1 MSGPQEMTL
10 LDVTAQGGINAGFL
24 ATVWVNVHN
33 LEGLPAGGATPDHV
47 ISNIGELP
55 GLLKTLNVDLGST

>member
-1 MSGPQEMTL
+1 MI
-10 LDVTAQGGINAGFL
+10 AQGAQNAGFL

-33 LEGLPAGGATPDHV
+33 LEDLPAGGATPDHV

-55 GLLKTLNVDLGST
+55 GLLKTLDVDLGQ

>member
-1 MSGPQEMTL
+1 MLVDIT
-10 LDVTAQGGINAGFL
+10 VQGAHNAGFL

-33 LEGLPAGGATPDHV
+33 LEELPAGGTTPDHV

-55 GLLKTLNVDLGST
+55 HLLKTLDIDLGF